1 MERGNIDPYNDEQ
14 YEDRLI
20 HPMETGTHIFTN
32 YETQKSANTYY
43 ILATSFFAGKL

>member
-20 HPMETGTHIFTN
+20 HPMETGTHLFT
-32 YETQKSANTYY
+32 YYKTQKSGNTHY